1 MEYYLFIARSVT
13 YAQRMARALDR
24 CGVSASV
31 MRAPTGLSELGC
43 AYAVRL
49 RRSQAD
55 VALDCLRRVQLA
67 PKHIYVRSEN
77 SYREVVR

>member
-13 YAQRMARALDR
+13 HAQRMARALDR
-24 CGVSASV
+24 CGVSAAV
-31 MRAPTGLSELGC
+31 LRAPTGLSKIGC

-55 VALDCLRRVQLA
+55 AALDCLRRAQLT
-67 PKHIYVRSEN
+67 PEHIYVREEN
-77 SYREVVR
+77 GYREVIR